1 MQPWQSVLLISITL
15 IIFGAGLYYDKIKKN
30 TAIAYEES
38 LITSQSA
45 IAENMELNDSMEIK
59 TSAILEN
66 STAWAEKKVHLEV
79 PKSNSHFSHLHKEAI
94 KGDQFLVAIIKS
106 LQDNPNAKK
115 LIFSPFL
122 NDVFIES
129 EATILRSLYSIAQD
143 VESPNILILSVRGH
157 SVKASSLLTRVIIES
172 YSKELKEE
180 TPHNP
185 LLPKLVKQ
193 RREISMLEQSQL
205 QLAKQIQEE
214 NENSPGQSI
223 EEIAL
228 LAELSQV
235 KNEINSGVSAMKK
248 IENIHLAQKDPSEYL
263 TIKML
268 ADFGNVQDF
277 FSNIVQLK
285 KLLVKQELEPVLKN
299 EVNKNLYKLE
309 ASLAQEIAR
318 GIDHIKRTSRI
329 SLDRKIE
336 LQKIL
341 VDLEMKKNDIHSLH
355 PRFRVLRSV
364 KKQLDE
370 KNAIFSSEF
379 KKWQM
384 AKQNLV
390 IRKST

>member
-1 MQPWQSVLLISITL
+1 MQPWQSVLLISFTL
-15 IIFGAGLYYDKIKKN
+15 IIFGAGLYYDQIKKN
-30 TAIAYEES
+30 TAIAYEDS
-38 LITSQSA
+38 LITTQSA
-45 IAENMELNDSMEIK
+45 LTQDMELNDSIEVK
-59 TSAILEN
+59 TSAILED
-66 STAWAEKKVHLEV
+66 STAWAENEVHLEV
-79 PKSNSHFSHLHKEAI
+79 PKSNSHFSHLHKDAI
-94 KGDQFLVAIIKS
+94 KGDNFLAAIIKS

-129 EATILRSLYSIAQD
+129 ETTILRSLYSIAQN
-143 VESPNILILSVRGH
+143 VESPNRLVLTVRGH
-157 SVKASSLLTRVIIES
+157 SAKASSLLTRVITES
-172 YSKELKEE
+172 YLRELEE
-180 TPHNP
+180 ESPDKP

-193 RREISMLEQSQL
+193 RREISILEQSQL

-228 LAELSQV
+228 LAELSQI
-235 KNEINSGVSAMKK
+235 KNEINSGVRALKE
-248 IENIHLAQKDPSEYL
+248 IENIHLAQKDSSEYL

-285 KLLVKQELEPVLKN
+285 QLLVKEDLEPILKN
-299 EVNKNLYKLE
+299 EVNKNLHKLE
-309 ASLAQEIAR
+309 SSLVQEIAR
-318 GIDHIKRTSRI
+318 GIDHIKRTSRV

-336 LQKIL
+336 LQKTL

-355 PRFRVLRSV
+355 PRFRVLKSV

-379 KKWQM
+379 KKWQI
-384 AKQNLV
+384 AKQNFV